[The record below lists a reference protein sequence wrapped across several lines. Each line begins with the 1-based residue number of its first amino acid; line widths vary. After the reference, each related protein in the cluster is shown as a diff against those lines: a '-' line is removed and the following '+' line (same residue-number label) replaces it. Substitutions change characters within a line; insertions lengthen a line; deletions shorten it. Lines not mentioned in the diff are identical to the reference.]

1 MESVRHLLHHF
12 EPHIKVSSMSKI
24 TLRPYQIQ
32 LKADIYNAWNSGAVN
47 VLAVSPTGSGK
58 AMTLCTLA
66 EELAYT
72 YGMPTVIKVHRR
84 ELVSQLCGTLAQL
97 GIPHNVIA
105 QRSNILE
112 IIEEEKR
119 LHGKSFYEPRAPIT
133 VVSVDTLLSRAEK
146 YAEFCQRQRVW
157 ILDEAAHQLKDN
169 KWGKAAALFPNAIGV
184 GFTATPQRLDK
195 KGLGRHAF
203 GLFDVM
209 VQGPTVRWLIDNGFL
224 SKYKIVTPK
233 SDYLDH
239 LEDNGSS
246 TQDFTQKARTIASK
260 SSHIVG
266 DVVKAYKEYIFGKQ
280 AILFA
285 DCIEAA
291 EKMEEQFNA
300 QGIPAKLLTGETPSK
315 ERLQGVIGYRD
326 GKIKVLL
333 NVDLFDEGF
342 DVPGTDAVIMARPT
356 KSLGKYLQMC
366 LDTDTEILTK
376 RGWIKYDSILKGDIV
391 PALNIESNKVE
402 FVDIEDVVVRKIEE
416 GESFYSFSTAH
427 SDFRVTSHHDM
438 IVKTRAST
446 KWIKES
452 IEETFNRSSM
462 FHVPSSA
469 FTDINDAEITDDE
482 LRFLGWYQSDGTLSR
497 KFQVSISQAA
507 SQPHI
512 SLLRDLLKRMGVP
525 FTECVVKRKG
535 DLKKYSDLIQFIVS
549 INKPKRNFKRW
560 SNKNSLTHLLPW
572 LDKSLPEI
580 YDTLSR
586 RQVEVLLTTWN
597 LGDGKKLKNID
608 YEQNTMTITFG
619 DNKHAA
625 DKMQSLL
632 VRRGFRCSV
641 SIEDRSH
648 LNRKDIYNLRIK
660 DTRTVC
666 IAGKNSKDGSVSGK
680 KSYKRSHIKI
690 EKPKKEEIVW
700 CIKNRL
706 GTIFTR
712 RNGKVTIMGNCGR
725 ALRVAKGKEFA
736 YIIDHVGNCY
746 SKHKRGA
753 QHGLPDKIRQWT
765 LDNIVRKRDTVS
777 LHRFCMN
784 EMCNLPFDR
793 WLDACPYCG
802 NTDKPYRRNVA
813 EVSAREA
820 LKIVDGDMELLD
832 PETIRELENEINLE
846 NPFDV
851 EERVKRTAGEYAG
864 KAARKKQ
871 QERIEMQKTLA
882 ETIARWAG
890 REKRNGF
897 TDRQIKKRFMMKFSE
912 GITVALSLPKA
923 EMQEI
928 NTMIKQDLGEV

>member
-1 MESVRHLLHHF
+1 MEKIMESVRHLLHHF
-12 EPHIKVSSMSKI
+12 EPHIKVLSMSKI

-72 YGMPTVIKVHRR
+72 YGIPTVIKVHRR

-224 SKYKIVTPK
+224 SKFKIVVPK

-239 LEDNGSS
+239 LEDDGNS
-246 TQDFTQKARTIASK
+246 TKDFTQKARIIASRE
-260 SSHIVG
+260 SHIVG

-285 DCIEAA
+285 DCIDAA
-291 EKMEEQFNA
+291 KKMEEQFNA
-300 QGIPAKLLTGETPSK
+300 HGIPAKLLTGETPSK

-356 KSLGKYLQMC
+356 KSLGKYLQM
-366 LDTDTEILTK
+366 
-376 RGWIKYDSILKGDIV
+376 
-391 PALNIESNKVE
+391 
-402 FVDIEDVVVRKIEE
+402 
-416 GESFYSFSTAH
+416 
-427 SDFRVTSHHDM
+427 
-438 IVKTRAST
+438 
-446 KWIKES
+446 
-452 IEETFNRSSM
+452 
-462 FHVPSSA
+462 
-469 FTDINDAEITDDE
+469 
-482 LRFLGWYQSDGTLSR
+482 
-497 KFQVSISQAA
+497 
-507 SQPHI
+507 
-512 SLLRDLLKRMGVP
+512 
-525 FTECVVKRKG
+525 
-535 DLKKYSDLIQFIVS
+535 
-549 INKPKRNFKRW
+549 
-560 SNKNSLTHLLPW
+560 
-572 LDKSLPEI
+572 
-580 YDTLSR
+580 
-586 RQVEVLLTTWN
+586 
-597 LGDGKKLKNID
+597 
-608 YEQNTMTITFG
+608 
-619 DNKHAA
+619 
-625 DKMQSLL
+625 
-632 VRRGFRCSV
+632 
-641 SIEDRSH
+641 
-648 LNRKDIYNLRIK
+648 
-660 DTRTVC
+660 
-666 IAGKNSKDGSVSGK
+666 
-680 KSYKRSHIKI
+680 
-690 EKPKKEEIVW
+690 
-700 CIKNRL
+700 
-706 GTIFTR
+706 
-712 RNGKVTIMGNCGR
+712 CGR

-802 NTDKPYRRNVA
+802 NTDKPYRRNVS